1 MPAVEVPFVAVGRRT
16 RFLIAFAAMA
26 VGIGLLVGLSF
37 RGSMVYYLSVSEYMA
52 DPHDA
57 PVPVRVNGRVVPGT
71 IERESGTLGVRFAMT
86 DGHRNLPVVYR
97 KEVPDTFVD
106 RAEVVVEGAL
116 DDQGVFQ
123 AQLLLAKCPSK
134 YEASDPSEHAD
145 IE

>member
-1 MPAVEVPFVAVGRRT
+1 MIVG
-16 RFLIAFAAMA
+16 
-26 VGIGLLVGLSF
+26 VGLLVGLSF
-37 RGSMVYYLSVSEYMA
+37 RGSMVYYLTVSEYMA
-52 DPHDA
+52 A
-57 PVPVRVNGRVVPGT
+57 PANAPSPVRVNGRVVPGT
-71 IERESGTLGVRFAMT
+71 IERETGKLGVRFAMT
-86 DGHRNLPVVYR
+86 DGQNDLPVVYP

-123 AQLLLAKCPSK
+123 AQMLLAKCPSK